1 MLSHFFLMLIYACQI
16 SLFFTVLWRRHR
28 RDQVKLFLQLW
39 LGLMGGGLLIGWLM
53 YPFPLSPP
61 G

>member
-1 MLSHFFLMLIYACQI
+1 MSKQAKPAEVK
-16 SLFFTVLWRRHR
+16 SLR
-28 RDQVKLFLQLW
+28 RDQAKLFLQLW
-39 LGLMGGGLLIGWLM
+39 LGLVGGGLLIGWLM